1 MHGQGEVD
9 CFFYGNRN
17 AISVFIC
24 VMQEGSMNMRELGL
38 MSNEG
43 QAAKGIIVFGHTQ
56 GVTRDKE
63 HLIEYVKE
71 KQESSVVG
79 SS

>member
-1 MHGQGEVD
+1 
-9 CFFYGNRN
+9 
-17 AISVFIC
+17 
-24 VMQEGSMNMRELGL
+24 

-43 QAAKGIIVFGHTQ
+43 QAAKGIIVFGHIQ
-56 GVTRDKE
+56 GVVKGTVIRDKE

-71 KQESSVVG
+71 KQKSSVVG

>member
-1 MHGQGEVD
+1 MEE
-9 CFFYGNRN
+9 
-17 AISVFIC
+17 
-24 VMQEGSMNMRELGL
+24 EGSMNMGEMGL

-43 QAAKGIIVFGHTQ
+43 QAAKGVIVFGHTQ
-56 GVTRDKE
+56 EGVIRDKE